1 MEAARVVLISAP
13 DLGTAERL
21 ARELVEQRLAACVNG
36 IPGAFSVYR
45 WQGSIER
52 ATEVLLIAKTD
63 ASRIGEL
70 MLWLE
75 RAHPY
80 DVPECIAIAPTE
92 MSPRYREWLERET
105 RGENPA

>member
-13 DLGTAERL
+13 DRDTAERL
-21 ARELVEQRLAACVNG
+21 AHELVEQRLAACVNG

-52 ATEVLLIAKTD
+52 STEVLLIAKTD
-63 ASRIGEL
+63 ASRIAEL
-70 MLWLE
+70 MAWLE

-80 DVPECIAIAPTE
+80 DVPECIAIAPAE
-92 MSPRYREWLERET
+92 VSPPYREWLERET
-105 RGENPA
+105 RGEAKA

>member
-1 MEAARVVLISAP
+1 MISAP
-13 DLGTAERL
+13 DLATAERL

-36 IPGAFSVYR
+36 VPGAFSVYR
-45 WQGSIER
+45 WQGSIEHS
-52 ATEVLLIAKTD
+52 TEVLLIAKTD

-70 MLWLE
+70 MIWLE

-80 DVPECIAIAPTE
+80 DVPECIAIAPAE

-105 RGENPA
+105 RGEEPA